1 MKKAVKSKI
10 IFISKKMNDKQS
22 IFNNFSNISALEKK
36 EVSKYYKVIDFS
48 LVGKGRNRTA
58 QNQKKILYSRPLRI
72 TILKFHTPERSEKLY
87 SIDVSCFFNKP
98 SKSIILKYL
107 KKIKIS
113 KQFAHWI
120 KPYGI
125 LKKEYMKGE
134 FNNINKIVGSDISM
148 YEYELYIGQQFQ
160 NMPLLKSH
168 ISYIVAQTLCKTQ
181 HINKSHQLSYTEDAG
196 VIGAFIV
203 KNQHFRNH
211 ANHPTV
217 GYFISDNE
225 LKQCA
230 LANFTKKQT
239 IKVTEWP
246 SSIKLTNRGITRFEH
261 LLGDM
266 STSGEQVRAS
276 IHAKLSGQLAGNLQA
291 IGSIS
296 TLSSL
301 KRPLYTLVSLL
312 DKTQHL
318 L

>member
-1 MKKAVKSKI
+1 
-10 IFISKKMNDKQS
+10 MNYKQS
-22 IFNNFSNISALEKK
+22 ILNNFSNIRKQNRCMSVLENNK

-48 LVGKGRNRTA
+48 LAGKGKNLTA
-58 QNQKKILYSRPLRI
+58 QDQKKTSYIRPLRI
-72 TILKFHTPERSEKLY
+72 TVLKFHTPERSEKSY

-98 SKSIILKYL
+98 SKSVILKYL

-120 KPYGI
+120 KPNGI
-125 LKKEYMKGE
+125 LKKEYTKGG

-148 YEYELYIGQQFQ
+148 YEYELYIDLKFQ
-160 NMPLLKSH
+160 NIPLSKSH

-181 HINKSHQLSYTEDAG
+181 YINKSHQLSYTEDTG
-196 VIGAFIV
+196 VIGAFIL
-203 KNQHFRNH
+203 KNRHFRNY
-211 ANHPTV
+211 ANHPII

-239 IKVTEWP
+239 VKVTEWA
-246 SSIKLTNRGITRFEH
+246 SAIKLRNRETTRFEH
-261 LLGDM
+261 LLGDI
-266 STSGEQVRAS
+266 STSGEQVRGS
-276 IHAKLSGQLAGNLQA
+276 IDSKLSSLLAGNLQA

-296 TLSSL
+296 TLSCL

-312 DKTQHL
+312 AKTQHL
-318 L
+318 CNIPE